1 MLSKEDCM
9 IIWNFSIPA
18 TMNTIMVVPAFWLI
32 KTLLVHNC
40 GYESLG
46 IYEAADQWKVIIL
59 FVPGA
64 IANILLPIFLIYR
77 ELKVLNHFL
86 KH

>member
-1 MLSKEDCM
+1 M

-32 KTLLVHNC
+32 KTLLVHDC